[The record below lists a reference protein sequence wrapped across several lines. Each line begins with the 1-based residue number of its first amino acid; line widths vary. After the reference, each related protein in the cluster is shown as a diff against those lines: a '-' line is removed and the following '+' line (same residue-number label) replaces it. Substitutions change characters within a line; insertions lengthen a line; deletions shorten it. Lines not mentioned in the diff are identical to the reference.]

1 MDASIYRNNPLSSLW
16 TLDSY
21 VQVTNGLKMI
31 SKESIQNHLNSKPE
45 GSGIFASGEQI
56 LEVCKNMH
64 DCEVSEKNNQIFVS
78 HKGIIDS
85 IHK

>member
-1 MDASIYRNNPLSSLW
+1 MDSSIYRNNPLSSLW

-21 VQVTNGLKMI
+21 IQVTNGLKMI

-45 GSGIFASGEQI
+45 GNGIFISGEQI

-64 DCEVSEKNNQIFVS
+64 DCEMSEKNSQIFVS

>member
-1 MDASIYRNNPLSSLW
+1 MDGTLFRNNPMGSLW
-16 TLDSY
+16 TMDSY
-21 VQVTNGLKMI
+21 IQIANGLKMI

-45 GSGIFASGEQI
+45 GNGVFYSGEQI

-64 DCEVSEKNNQIFVS
+64 DCEVSEKNNQVFMS
-78 HKGIIDS
+78 HKEIIDS

>member
-1 MDASIYRNNPLSSLW
+1 
-16 TLDSY
+16 
-21 VQVTNGLKMI
+21 MI

-45 GSGIFASGEQI
+45 GNGVFYSGEQI

-64 DCEVSEKNNQIFVS
+64 DCEVSEKNNQVFVS
-78 HKGIIDS
+78 HKEIIDS